1 MEDRGLRVQGFE
13 PFGEL
18 KCEKLAEQFTDADA
32 GVKITVPAGI
42 VFFRFIISMNRT
54 VEGEFH
60 ETRKRQ
66 NSALGGF
73 AADDFREVVHGL
85 RLARR

>member
-1 MEDRGLRVQGFE
+1 VDFSLE
-13 PFGEL
+13 PPGEL
-18 KCEKLAEQFTDADA
+18 KREQLAEQFADADA

-73 AADDFREVVHGL
+73 AADDLKQRVHGL

>member
-1 MEDRGLRVQGFE
+1 MDLVLQ

-18 KCEKLAEQFTDADA
+18 KREQLAEQFTDADA

-60 ETRKRQ
+60 ETRK
-66 NSALGGF
+66 
-73 AADDFREVVHGL
+73 
-85 RLARR
+85 

>member
-1 MEDRGLRVQGFE
+1 MDLVLQ

-18 KCEKLAEQFTDADA
+18 KREQPAEQFTDADA

-60 ETRKRQ
+60 EAGKRQ
-66 NSALGGF
+66 NSVLGGF
-73 AADDFREVVHGL
+73 AADDFRQWVHGL